1 MTTTGTAPGA
11 ADGLLDEA
19 VRAQQRAAWALAAP
33 GWAEYRRDL
42 AAPARRVDER
52 MFRLARLGPGDRV
65 LDLACGAGGPAL
77 AAAERVGRGGRVLGL
92 DLAPPMVAAARS
104 LARERGAVQ
113 AEFRTVAAE
122 NELGVP
128 PGSFDA
134 AVCRAGLPYMP
145 DRAGALRAVRAA
157 LRPGGRF
164 SALLAD
170 EPGVV
175 SPFRVRHGV
184 VTRRGPAAG
193 TGRRRARHGGLGEW
207 TALLESAG
215 FTGVRAEARRAPVFE
230 AEHAAAAWVL
240 IVRTSGALLSWYSG
254 LDERSRDAVHRE
266 AVRTL
271 AAWFPDGP
279 VRPSGEVVLLC
290 GTNPG

>member
-1 MTTTGTAPGA
+1 MTATGA
-11 ADGLLDEA
+11 ADRLAERLLDEA
-19 VRAQQRAAWALAAP
+19 VRAQQRAAWSLAAP
-33 GWAEYRRDL
+33 GWAEYRHDL

-52 MFRLARLGPGDRV
+52 MLRLARLGPGDRV
-65 LDLACGAGGPAL
+65 LDLACGTGGTAL

-92 DLAPPMVAAARS
+92 DLAEPMVAAARS

-113 AEFRTVAAE
+113 AEFRTIAAE
-122 NELGVP
+122 DELGVRR
-128 PGSFDA
+128 GSFDA

-145 DRAGALRAVRAA
+145 DQVGALRAVRAA

-164 SALLAD
+164 AALLAD
-170 EPGVV
+170 EPGAF

-184 VTRRGPAAG
+184 VTLSGQARTARRGAP
-193 TGRRRARHGGLGEW
+193 RVIRRAW

-215 FTGVRAEARRAPVFE
+215 FVGVHAETGRAPVFE

-240 IVRTSGALLSWYSG
+240 IVRTSGPLLSWYSG
-254 LDERSRDAVHRE
+254 LDERSREAVHRE

-279 VRPSGEVVLLC
+279 VRPSGEVVLLS